1 MKIAR
6 IEAIPLRIPFDH
18 GGAKTAGFGGVDWTK
33 LDMLLLRVETDE
45 GLVGWGDPFSYNC
58 RRAVQAAVEDMVA
71 PLAIGRDATD
81 IAGLNQRLQQELHL
95 FGRYGIT
102 IFAISGLDIALW
114 DIAGK
119 AAGLPLHRLIGGARR
134 TEIPGYASLYK
145 YRDPELVAE
154 ITRRALAEGSG
165 AIKLHETMEPEVR
178 AAREAAGPEVAIT
191 LDTNCP
197 WSPVQA
203 REMAL
208 RLKPYDLYWL
218 EEPIFPPEN
227 FAALAKLQREV
238 GIPLAAGENASTA
251 FQFQAMFDAGAVTF
265 AQPSVTKV
273 GGVTEFLKVCAL
285 AEASGVT
292 IMPHAPYFGP
302 GFLATLHLL
311 AGLPDASLVERL
323 YLKLGA
329 SLYGDLID
337 PSKDGLFRVPD
348 GPGLGRDPDPDV
360 IREYRVQAG

>member
-6 IEAIPLRIPFDH
+6 VEAIPLRVPFDH
-18 GGAKTAGFGGVDWTK
+18 GGAKTAGFGGVDWTR
-33 LDMLLLRVETDE
+33 LDMLLVRVETDN
-45 GLVGWGDPFSYNC
+45 GLGGWGEAFAYNC

-71 PLAIGRDATD
+71 PLAVGHDASD
-81 IAGLNQRLQQELHL
+81 IAGLNHRLQQELHL

-114 DIAGK
+114 DLAGK
-119 AAGLPLHRLIGGARR
+119 AAGLPLYQLLGGARR
-134 TEIPGYASLYK
+134 TELPAYASLYK

-154 ITRRALAEGSG
+154 ITRRALAEGYG
-165 AIKLHETMEPEVR
+165 AIKLHETTEPEVR
-178 AAREAAGPEVAIT
+178 AAREAAGDGVPIT

-197 WSPVQA
+197 WTPVQA

-227 FAALAKLQREV
+227 FTALAQLRREV

-251 FQFQAMFDAGAVTF
+251 FQFQAMLDAGAVDF

-273 GGVTEFLKVCAL
+273 GGVTEFLKVAAL
-285 AEASGVT
+285 AEARGVAV
-292 IMPHAPYFGP
+292 MPHAPYFGP

-311 AGLPDASLVERL
+311 AGLPEPSLVERL
-323 YLKLGA
+323 YVKLGA
-329 SLYGDLID
+329 SLYGDLVD
-337 PSKDGLFRVPD
+337 PAADGRFRVPD
-348 GPGLGRDPDPDV
+348 GPGLGRDPDPVV
-360 IREYRVQAG
+360 IREYRVEAA

>member
-6 IEAIPLRIPFDH
+6 VEAIPLRIPFDH
-18 GGAKTAGFGGVDWTK
+18 GGAKTAGFGGVDWTR
-33 LDMLLLRVETDE
+33 LDMLLVRVETDD
-45 GLVGWGDPFSYNC
+45 GLVGWGEAFSYNC

-71 PLAIGRDATD
+71 PLAIGREATD
-81 IAGLNQRLQQELHL
+81 ITGLNRRLQQELHL

-119 AAGLPLHRLIGGARR
+119 AAGLPLHRLLGGARR
-134 TEIPGYASLYK
+134 VEVPGYASLYK

-154 ITRRALAEGSG
+154 ITRHALADGYR
-165 AIKLHETMEPEVR
+165 AIKLHETTEPEVR
-178 AAREAAGPEVAIT
+178 AARETAGDGVAIT
-191 LDTNCP
+191 LDANCP
-197 WSPVQA
+197 WTPVQA

-218 EEPIFPPEN
+218 EEPIFPPED
-227 FAALAKLQREV
+227 FTALAKLQNET
-238 GIPLAAGENASTA
+238 GTALAAGENATTA
-251 FQFQAMFDAGAVTF
+251 LQFQAMFDAGAVTF

-285 AEASGVT
+285 AEARNVA

-311 AGLPDASLVERL
+311 AGLPDASLAERL
-323 YLKLGA
+323 YVRLSA
-329 SLYGDLID
+329 SLYGDLVD
-337 PSKDGLFRVPD
+337 PASDGRFRVPD
-348 GPGLGRDPDPDV
+348 RPGLGCEPNPDV
-360 IREYRVQAG
+360 IRDFAVR